1 MHGIKRQ
8 GTAAEQEITKL
19 LTPTT
24 FYAEIYRE
32 LQAFLNVFCVGWKCG
47 MLRAVKIGKK
57 NP

>member
-8 GTAAEQEITKL
+8 GTAAESEITKL

-47 MLRAVKIGKK
+47 M
-57 NP
+57 

>member
-8 GTAAEQEITKL
+8 GTAAESEITKL

-32 LQAFLNVFCVGWKCG
+32 LQDLLMYFVWDVNVEC
-47 MLRAVKIGKK
+47 
-57 NP
+57 